1 MLALP
6 PTATQMIQSDGID
19 MRGKAAASS
28 GPAALTINQEVGS
41 FELSKAGI
49 KPGSFCVLMQ
59 PGKCLCTQEARK
71 GHGEMKCAVAV
82 HACPFAFQNQCPGSR
97 EVLPPPRQLCPVGTG
112 PCLWPLNSMLLRSLM
127 LQRSCTGC

>member
-6 PTATQMIQSDGID
+6 PTAAQMIRSDGLAVQG
-19 MRGKAAASS
+19 RAAASS
-28 GPAALTINQEVGS
+28 GSAALTINQEVGS

-71 GHGEMKCAVAV
+71 GHGKMKCAVAA
-82 HACPFAFQNQCPGSR
+82 HAGPFAFQNQCPGSR
-97 EVLPPPRQLCPVGTG
+97 EVLPPPHQLCPVGTG
-112 PCLWPLNSMLLRSLM
+112 SCLWPLNSMLLRSLI
-127 LQRSCTGC
+127 LQRSCARC